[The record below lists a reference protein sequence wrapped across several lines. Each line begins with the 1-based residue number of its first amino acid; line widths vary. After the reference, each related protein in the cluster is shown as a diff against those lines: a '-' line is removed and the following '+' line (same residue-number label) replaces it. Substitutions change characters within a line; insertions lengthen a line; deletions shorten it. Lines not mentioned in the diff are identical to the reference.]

1 VVHPFEHVDELHR
14 HDSRMS
20 NAIST
25 IRASTAPVW
34 QEIAETLADVI
45 GAAVIVIG
53 SRGLTGVRELPE
65 GSLSHEVAERTRR
78 LVLVVSPNQPPL
90 S

>member
-1 VVHPFEHVDELHR
+1 
-14 HDSRMS
+14 MS

-53 SRGLTGVRELPE
+53 SRGLTGVCELPE

-78 LVLVVSPNQPPL
+78 LVLVVSPNQTPL